1 MQAVR
6 MHIGGRPDVLVPEM
20 IEAPTPSVGEVL
32 VKLRAAALNHRDVWI
47 RMGRQPQPLPLILGS
62 DGAGTVEAIG
72 EGVTDVRIGDEII
85 VNPTLSCGVCG
96 FCARGEHS
104 LCDQF
109 QILGGP
115 RPGTYAEYVCV
126 PESNVV
132 RKPPALSW
140 EEAAA
145 LPLAG
150 LTAYRMIVTRAQVHV
165 GETVAILGTGGGV
178 ATFALQIA
186 KQAGAR
192 VIVTSSSDEKL
203 ERARSLGADETINYR
218 SQDWAAE
225 VKRLTD
231 DLGADVVVET
241 VANGTWD
248 QSLDAVRRGG
258 RIVTCGA
265 TGGNEVRYNH
275 RPLFWKQVTVL
286 GSTMGTRSEF
296 AGLVRLAQ
304 QGGIR
309 PIVDMLFPLAE
320 ASRAHQRMEEQGQ
333 FGKIVLSVE

>member
-6 MHIGGRPDVLVPEM
+6 MHSGGGPDVLVAETVDTP
-20 IEAPTPSVGEVL
+20 APGVGEVL
-32 VKLRAAALNHRDVWI
+32 VRVRAAALNHRDVWI
-47 RMGRQPQPLPLILGS
+47 RMGRQSQPMPLILGS
-62 DGAGTVEAIG
+62 DAAGTVEAAG
-72 EGVTDVRIGDEII
+72 EGVTAVRIGDDVV
-85 VNPTLSCGVCG
+85 VNPTLSCGVCA

-115 RPGTYAEYVCV
+115 RPGTYAEYVCL
-126 PESNVV
+126 PEANVV
-132 RKPPALSW
+132 RKPSPLSW

-150 LTAYRMIVTRAQVHV
+150 LTAYRMLVTRAQVRV
-165 GETVAILGTGGGV
+165 GETVAILGIGGGV
-178 ATFALQIA
+178 ATFAMQIA

-203 ERARSLGADETINYR
+203 ERARALGADETINYR
-218 SQDWAAE
+218 SQNWAAE

-231 DLGADVVVET
+231 DLGADLIVET

-265 TGGNEVRYNH
+265 TGGNEIQYNH

-296 AGLVRLAQ
+296 AALAALAE

-309 PIVDMLFPLAE
+309 PIVDKVFPLAD
-320 ASRAHQRMEEQGQ
+320 AAQAHRRMEEQGQ
-333 FGKIVLSVE
+333 FGKIVLMIA

>member
-6 MHIGGRPDVLVPEM
+6 MHAGGGPEVLVAETVE
-20 IEAPTPSVGEVL
+20 IPSPAVGEVL
-32 VKLRAAALNHRDVWI
+32 VKLRAAALNHRDIWI

-72 EGVTDVRIGDEII
+72 EGVTAVRIGDEVII
-85 VNPTLSCGVCG
+85 NPTLSCGTCT

-109 QILGGP
+109 EILGGP

-126 PESNVV
+126 PEANVV
-132 RKPPALSW
+132 RKPSPLSW

-150 LTAYRMIVTRAQVHV
+150 LTAYRMMVTRARVQV
-165 GETVAILGTGGGV
+165 GEAVAILGIGGGV
-178 ATFALQIA
+178 ATFAMQVA

-203 ERARSLGADETINYR
+203 ERARILGADEIINYR

-265 TGGNEVRYNH
+265 TGGNDVHYNH
-275 RPLFWKQVTVL
+275 RPLFWKQITVL

-296 AGLVRLAQ
+296 AALAKLAEQ
-304 QGGIR
+304 RGIR
-309 PIVDMLFPLAE
+309 PILDKTFPLAE
-320 ASRAHQRMEEQGQ
+320 ASQAHERVEEQGQ
-333 FGKIVLSVE
+333 FGKIVLKVS

>member
-6 MHIGGRPDVLVPEM
+6 MHAGGGPEVLVAETVETP
-20 IEAPTPSVGEVL
+20 APAVGEVL
-32 VKLRAAALNHRDVWI
+32 VKLHAAALNHRDIWI

-62 DGAGTVEAIG
+62 DGAGTVEAVG
-72 EGVTDVRIGDEII
+72 EGVTAVRIADEVI
-85 VNPTLSCGVCG
+85 VNPTLSCGVCA
-96 FCARGEHS
+96 FCAHGEHS

-126 PESNVV
+126 PEANVV
-132 RKPPALSW
+132 RKPSPLSW

-150 LTAYRMIVTRAQVHV
+150 LTAYRMMVTRAQVQV
-165 GETVAILGTGGGV
+165 GETVAILGIGGGV
-178 ATFALQIA
+178 ATFAMQIA
-186 KQAGAR
+186 KRAGAR
-192 VIVTSSSDEKL
+192 AIVTSSSDEKL
-203 ERARSLGADETINYR
+203 ERARTLGADETINYR
-218 SQDWAAE
+218 TQDWAAE

-231 DLGADVVVET
+231 DLGADIVVET

-265 TGGNEVRYNH
+265 TGGNDVQYNH

-286 GSTMGTRSEF
+286 GTTMGTRSEF
-296 AGLVRLAQ
+296 AALAKLAEL
-304 QGGIR
+304 GGIR
-309 PIVDMLFPLAE
+309 PVLDQIYPLAD
-320 ASRAHQRMEEQGQ
+320 AARAHERMEEQGQ
-333 FGKIVLSVE
+333 FGKIVLKVS

>member
-1 MQAVR
+1 VTES
-6 MHIGGRPDVLVPEM
+6 VE
-20 IEAPTPSVGEVL
+20 TPQPKAGEVL
-32 VKLRAAALNHRDVWI
+32 VRLRAAALNHRDIWI

-62 DGAGTVEAIG
+62 DGAGTVEAVG
-72 EGVTDVRIGDEII
+72 EAVTMAAIGDEVII
-85 VNPTLSCGVCG
+85 NPTLSCGVCQ
-96 FCARGEHS
+96 FCAMGEHS

-115 RPGTYAEYVCV
+115 RAGTYADYVCI
-126 PESNVV
+126 PEANVV
-132 RKPPALSW
+132 KKPAPLSW

-150 LTAYRMIVTRAQVHV
+150 LTAYRMMVTRAQVRV
-165 GETVAILGTGGGV
+165 GESVAILGIGGGV
-178 ATFALQIA
+178 ATFAMQIA
-186 KQAGAR
+186 KRAGAR
-192 VIVTSSSDEKL
+192 VLVTSSSDEKL

-231 DLGADVVVET
+231 GLGADVVVET
-241 VANGTWD
+241 VASGTWD
-248 QSLDAVRRGG
+248 QSLAAVRRGG

-265 TGGNEVRYNH
+265 TGGNDVQYNH

-296 AGLVRLAQ
+296 TGLAALAD

-309 PIVDMLFPLAE
+309 PIVDKVFPLAD
-320 ASRAHQRMEEQGQ
+320 AAHAHERMEEQGQ
-333 FGKIVLSVE
+333 FGKIVLRIY